1 MNQVKKKI
9 YVKSAILFTIINILF
24 FSNQLNAKPTFEWTP
39 KKLILEQMLARRSTH
54 KMSVKASKDVDGAI
68 INIVPE
74 LKDWITV
81 SPYFFNN
88 IKKGETINLTVI
100 ISLPYNIPLE
110 TVEGVIQLREAIPG
124 KPGKTLAKP
133 LPVVLKVIEGND
145 EGLPPHPGNAGK
157 LTVLGVDSDNDGVRD
172 DVQIAISHRYQD
184 DVNARF
190 ASREFAKAM
199 QSSLIAYELKD
210 TNLIYDSFEQTY
222 TAVFRLG
229 NLSEFMDEDIALIE
243 MLMQNTPERLNA
255 YLSVSEY
262 MVGQT
267 YRSTYDTNEEIED
280 RK

>member
-9 YVKSAILFTIINILF
+9 YIKSAILFTIINIFF
-24 FSNQLNAKPTFEWTP
+24 FSNQLNAKPTFEWSP
-39 KKLILEQMLARRSTH
+39 KKLKVEQMQARRSTH

-81 SPYFFNN
+81 SPYFFEN
-88 IKKGETINLTVI
+88 IKKGETISLTVI

-133 LPVVLKVIEGND
+133 LPVILKVIEGID
-145 EGLPPHPGNAGK
+145 EGLPPHPGKTGK
-157 LTVLGVDSDNDGVRD
+157 LTLTGIDSDRDGVRD
-172 DVQIAISHRYQD
+172 DVQIAIAHRYQD

-190 ASREFAKAM
+190 ASRELAKAM
-199 QSSLIAYELKD
+199 QNAFIAYELND
-210 TNLIYDSFEQTY
+210 SNLIYDSIGQTK
-222 TAVFRLG
+222 TAVYRLD
-229 NLSEFMDEDIALIE
+229 NLSEFAEEDMAIID
-243 MLMQNTPERLNA
+243 MLMLNTPERVDVDLTIN
-255 YLSVSEY
+255 EY
-262 MVGQT
+262 AVGQDFI
-267 YRSTYDTNEEIED
+267 STYDPNEEIED